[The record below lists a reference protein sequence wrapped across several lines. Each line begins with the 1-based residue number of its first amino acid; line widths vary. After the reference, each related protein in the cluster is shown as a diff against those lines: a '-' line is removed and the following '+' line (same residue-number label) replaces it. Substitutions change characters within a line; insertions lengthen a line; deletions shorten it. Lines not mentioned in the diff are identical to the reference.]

1 MGFGRLGDGKL
12 HTRPHPAAMSKLDK
26 IIHMLE
32 IDEVETSK
40 RENQIGTLKP
50 VRDTFGGS
58 HFSFIRNLKNMSGTS
73 MLIMHTTACV

>member
-12 HTRPHPAAMSKLDK
+12 HTSHHPVAMSKLDK

-58 HFSFIRNLKNMSGTS
+58 HFSFIHNLKNMYGTS
-73 MLIMHTTACV
+73 MLIMHTIA